1 MEEYSNKRPPIAL
14 ASIKGRNDVEVIQIY
29 HIEKAQPNII
39 FTSYKPYLL
48 YFPASSVYMDTYS
61 CVRSPFEIPEDT
73 TYSCISLVPN
83 LPVSVLKKS
92 KIKYTNQVKEK
103 YLQLPRDL
111 PEEVINLS
119 KNLTK
124 DYESPYVK
132 AMAIELYLKKH
143 FSYDLDTP
151 AMKEKK
157 DYVYHFIFEEK
168 RGYCEHFATAMAV
181 MCRASGIASRLV
193 VGYTPGVYNPLTGY
207 YEIKG
212 SDAHAWV
219 EILVYP
225 YGWITFDPTPG
236 YEVSN
241 EINSSGDNFLI
252 STFITYIKEKLKETG
267 LYEKLN
273 KLKFSFIENIKSP
286 GINMTY
292 FLIFIPVM
300 FFFIIVYKKKNML
313 TFLMKK
319 KPLSP
324 KDTIA
329 KCYFEMC
336 KLMKKKKLPPK
347 KHHTPLE
354 YGKILKKHYNFQ
366 EIDNIISNFI
376 EATYSNHVIEYE
388 KETETEENLK
398 NLINKLSPSGRVK
411 SEE

>member
-1 MEEYSNKRPPIAL
+1 
-14 ASIKGRNDVEVIQIY
+14 
-29 HIEKAQPNII
+29 
-39 FTSYKPYLL
+39 
-48 YFPASSVYMDTYS
+48 
-61 CVRSPFEIPEDT
+61 
-73 TYSCISLVPN
+73 
-83 LPVSVLKKS
+83 
-92 KIKYTNQVKEK
+92 
-103 YLQLPRDL
+103 
-111 PEEVINLS
+111 
-119 KNLTK
+119 
-124 DYESPYVK
+124 
-132 AMAIELYLKKH
+132 
-143 FSYDLDTP
+143 
-151 AMKEKK
+151 MKEKK

-336 KLMKKKKLPPK
+336 KLIEEKKITPPK
-347 KHHTPLE
+347 NTIPLWNM
-354 YGKILKKHYNFQ
+354 GKY
-366 EIDNIISNFI
+366 
-376 EATYSNHVIEYE
+376 
-388 KETETEENLK
+388 
-398 NLINKLSPSGRVK
+398 
-411 SEE
+411 